1 MLRREEKM
9 LSREVHGEHLISRP
23 KTRWSFAPQNDTVR
37 LKKKALHSS
46 IVLQSLLYINV
57 LVSAVYTFL
66 QLFVSF
72 WKVATRRLRA
82 FLHQHTS
89 PPYVFSYVASLQ
101 VVNYQAYRVNPVYA
115 IDLGALFVWLVVEPI
130 RLSNGFFGNLNEEV
144 SKISTFMLLTI
155 VPQMGALAFLNA
167 HPLTMPFTLLCDWL
181 LLALYATQLVFGY
194 LTLRRLFARNKA
206 DFVFLVTT
214 MNEE

>member
-72 WKVATRRLRA
+72 WK
-82 FLHQHTS
+82 
-89 PPYVFSYVASLQ
+89 